1 MGKLINEIKNKET
14 RRKKTIE
21 KIKNIVSNLDQQRQ
35 KESTVSQNKMIDK
48 ADRLMWPKWV
58 KVSEKEMLRYWV

>member
-48 ADRLMWPKWV
+48 ADRLM
-58 KVSEKEMLRYWV
+58 